1 MKPVILILDDQTQ
14 YLRSLERA
22 LRSGFDVR
30 LASSQ
35 HDAIAK
41 LTGDVALVLTDIRL
55 DESTDDD
62 RQGLEFIR
70 LARSRHPRLP
80 IVAMSALDTGEV
92 ETAALAAG
100 ANRFLRKPIVV
111 SQLKGLIHEVTG
123 LSPDSNRNAETGS

>member
-22 LRSGFDVR
+22 LRAGFDVR

-35 HDAIAK
+35 QDAIAK
-41 LTGDVALVLTDIRL
+41 LTGDVELVLTDIRL
-55 DESTDDD
+55 DETSDDD

-70 LARSRHPRLP
+70 FARSRHPQLP
-80 IVAMSALDTGEV
+80 IVAMSALDVGEV
-92 ETAALAAG
+92 EAAALAAG

-111 SQLKGLIHEVTG
+111 SQLKSHIHEMTK
-123 LSPDSNRNAETGS
+123 LSLDKNRTAKSRL